1 MYTLLIVL
9 ILQWMCNCR
18 DDRRKERGALEQVMY
33 LQGPGIVYCSS
44 RAWTERLTEYLR
56 GKGVTGVAFIM
67 VVWNMKSVC

>member
-1 MYTLLIVL
+1 
-9 ILQWMCNCR
+9 
-18 DDRRKERGALEQVMY
+18 MY